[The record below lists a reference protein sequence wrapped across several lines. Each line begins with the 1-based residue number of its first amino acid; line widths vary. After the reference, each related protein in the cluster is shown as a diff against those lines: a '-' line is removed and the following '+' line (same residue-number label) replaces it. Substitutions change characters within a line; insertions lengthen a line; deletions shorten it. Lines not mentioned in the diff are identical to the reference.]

1 MKSPWKLSLLVIFI
15 IYFNQGD
22 LMAQSDLR
30 PGYIITTTNDTIF
43 GQVVYK
49 EILSRFEKCNFI
61 RRNENESKSY
71 SPLEIKGYGI
81 TNGRIYL
88 SKELSLDSLSKSRIF
103 AEVAVSGKEIGRAHV

>member
-1 MKSPWKLSLLVIFI
+1 MKAPCRLSVLVMFI
-15 IYFNQGD
+15 IYYNQVD

-30 PGYIITTTNDTIF
+30 PGYIVTTSNNTIF
-43 GQVVYK
+43 GQIVYK
-49 EILSRFEKCNFI
+49 ETDSRFEKSNFI
-61 RRNENESKSY
+61 HQNEKGAKSY
-71 SPLEIKGYGI
+71 SALEIKGYGI